1 MQVEGWFPTPIGFE
15 DLPEAA
21 EFARS
26 VGPLLRRVAEIQ
38 GNPQPQV
45 LGTATTGANA
55 PDITQY
61 LFLLDPLRP
70 LFDAIL
76 RHVTAFLDANGVDR
90 TREHVTLGRAW
101 VNRLDRGA
109 RIERHHHV
117 AALVSGVCYV
127 DAPATGTSLRF
138 LDPRAPHVRD
148 PQFAHAT
155 PFNQRTVAYPVR
167 PGRLLLF
174 PGWLEHGMATPHEDD
189 TPRLSVAFD
198 IYATSLSGT
207 SPPPTPPEV
216 AEPLWRALRAQGAS
230 LLHAAAAEPA
240 APTRTTG

>member
-21 EFARS
+21 ELERD
-26 VGPLLRRVAEIQ
+26 VGPLLRRIAEQQ
-38 GNPQPQV
+38 GNRQPQV

-61 LFLLDPLRP
+61 LFLLEPLRP

-76 RHVTAFLDANGVDR
+76 RRVTAFLDANGVDR

-101 VNRLDRGA
+101 VNRLERGA
-109 RIERHHHV
+109 RIDRHHHA
-117 AALVSGVCYV
+117 AALVSGVYYL

-148 PQFAHAT
+148 PHLAHAT
-155 PFNQRTVAYPVR
+155 PFNQRAVVYPVR

-174 PGWLEHGMATPHEDD
+174 PGWLEHGMATPHDD
-189 TPRLSVAFD
+189 DAPRLSVAFD
-198 IYATSLSGT
+198 IYTTSLSGT

-216 AEPLWRALRAQGAS
+216 ADSLWQALRAQGAS
-230 LLHAAAAEPA
+230 LLDAAGTIAAAPD
-240 APTRTTG
+240 RTTG